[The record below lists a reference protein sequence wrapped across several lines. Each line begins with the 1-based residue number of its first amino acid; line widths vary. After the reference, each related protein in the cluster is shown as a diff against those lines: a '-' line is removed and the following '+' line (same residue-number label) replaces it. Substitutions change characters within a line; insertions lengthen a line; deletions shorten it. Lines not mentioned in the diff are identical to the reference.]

1 MGSTDVDVS
10 RIRDILLRHTADQT
24 NLIPIMQG
32 VQALY
37 NYLPRPALE
46 MIADYLHVSISKVYG
61 VATFYENFSLNA
73 KGKHIIRCCDGT
85 ACHVR
90 KGATILGAIR
100 KELGLTAAQSTTD
113 DMLFTVEIVSCLGA
127 CGLGP
132 VVVVDDEVHPT
143 MTVDKAREL
152 LESILG
158 KEARA
163 E

>member
-32 VQALY
+32 GQALY

-152 LESILG
+152 LESIRG

-163 E
+163 G